1 MNGLLRSGRPREG
14 ANLDTDFDFLVRQVE
29 IHHAYPFRQCEY

>member
-1 MNGLLRSGRPREG
+1 MNELLRSGRPRKG

-29 IHHAYPFRQCEY
+29 THHSYPFRHREH